1 MLPNVSSALLGWT
14 QPVLVKTV
22 TETTADFQPVTVVTG
37 ENVQAVIQ
45 PTKKTQLNVD
55 TLDWSQPHITLHSE
69 TLLVLGQLVER
80 NGADYKV
87 VEVQDWTDYG
97 YCEAVCEATRR
108 PVVEVTE

>member
-22 TETTADFQPVTVVTG
+22 TKTTVDFVETEVVTG
-37 ENVQAVIQ
+37 ETVQAVVQ
-45 PTKKTQLNVD
+45 PTKKTTLNAD

-69 TLLVLGQLVER
+69 TLLALGQLVER

-108 PVVEVTE
+108 PVVEVTP

>member
-1 MLPNVSSALLGWT
+1 MLPNVSSAPLGWT

-22 TETTADFQPVTVVTG
+22 TTTTVDFVETEAVTG
-37 ENVQAVIQ
+37 KTVQAVVQ
-45 PTKKTQLNVD
+45 PTKKTTLNAD
-55 TLDWSQPHITLHSE
+55 TLDWSQSHITLYSQ
-69 TLLVLGQLVER
+69 TLLSLGQLVER

-108 PVVEVTE
+108 PVVEVTP

>member
-22 TETTADFQPVTVVTG
+22 TTTTVDFVETEVVTG
-37 ENVQAVIQ
+37 KTVQAVVQ
-45 PTKKTQLNVD
+45 PTKKTTLNAD
-55 TLDWSQPHITLHSE
+55 TLDWSQPHITLHSQ
-69 TLLVLGQLVER
+69 TLLSLGQLVER

-87 VEVQDWTDYG
+87 VEVTDYG

-108 PVVEVTE
+108 PVVEVTP

>member
-22 TETTADFQPVTVVTG
+22 TETTVDFKPVTVVTG
-37 ENVQAVIQ
+37 KNVQAVIQ
-45 PTKKTQLNVD
+45 PTKKTQLNAD

-69 TLLVLGQLVER
+69 TLLVLGQLVEHKA
-80 NGADYKV
+80 ADYKV

>member
-45 PTKKTQLNVD
+45 PTKKTQLNAD

-69 TLLVLGQLVER
+69 TLLELGQLVER